1 MSRLVRARVVRAPA
15 AAGATPLYTPEP
27 KGRRARVVPSS
38 TVEAHLRARN
48 LVQEAEARAKVIVAE
63 AEARAAGVRA
73 SAKAE
78 AEEEVR
84 ARLAAQFVALRVED
98 ERRGE
103 RDADRCV
110 DVAAILAERLLGR
123 ALELDPAA
131 VADIARRT
139 LAEARGARRAKIHAC
154 AEDAANLEARRG
166 ELGLAAEHV
175 QVAVDP
181 ALPRGSL
188 RVETDLGSLD
198 ASLTVQLERLAA
210 AIRDALVRS

>member
-1 MSRLVRARVVRAPA
+1 
-15 AAGATPLYTPEP
+15 
-27 KGRRARVVPSS
+27 
-38 TVEAHLRARN
+38 
-48 LVQEAEARAKVIVAE
+48 
-63 AEARAAGVRA
+63 
-73 SAKAE
+73 
-78 AEEEVR
+78 
-84 ARLAAQFVALRVED
+84 
-98 ERRGE
+98 
-103 RDADRCV
+103 
-110 DVAAILAERLLGR
+110 
-123 ALELDPAA
+123 LDPAA

-181 ALPRGSL
+181 DLPRGSL